1 LNGEGRRAAA
11 LLFSKTDKGQMARQS
26 NTAHSESVQ
35 LVQKSRSHGGAPGFN
50 FHFNLVL
57 IIGLTIVILLSYLV
71 FS

>member
-1 LNGEGRRAAA
+1 
-11 LLFSKTDKGQMARQS
+11 MARQS
-26 NTAHSESVQ
+26 NTVHSESVQ

-57 IIGLTIVILLSYLV
+57 IIGLSIVILLSYLV